1 MEIKEI
7 VSYYIDDSS
16 QTLDVTFRTLIDSDD
31 EIRNDQIEIHEV
43 SELAYDFILNEII
56 EFDEDG
62 EQDIDYLD
70 ELNVYEDDIIS
81 FLNEYY
87 VVYPDRLPKSELF
100 CCLQ

>member
-87 VVYPDRLPKSELF
+87 VVYPNRLPKSEF
-100 CCLQ
+100 F

>member
-1 MEIKEI
+1 MEVKEI

-16 QTLDVTFRTLIDSDD
+16 QTLDVTFRTISDSDD

-70 ELNVYEDDIIS
+70 ELNIYEDDIIS

-87 VVYPDRLPKSELF
+87 VLYPNRLPKSELF
-100 CCLQ
+100 

>member
-16 QTLDVTFRTLIDSDD
+16 QTLDVTFRTISDSDD

-62 EQDIDYLD
+62 DEDIEYLD
-70 ELNVYEDDIIS
+70 ELNIYEDDIIS

-87 VVYPDRLPKSELF
+87 IVYPYRLPKSEF
-100 CCLQ
+100 F

>member
-7 VSYYIDDSS
+7 VTYYIDDSS
-16 QTLDVTFRTLIDSDD
+16 QTLDVTFRTISDSDD

-62 EQDIDYLD
+62 EDDIVYHD
-70 ELNVYEDDIIS
+70 ELNIYEDDIIS

-87 VVYPDRLPKSELF
+87 IIYPDRLPKSELF
-100 CCLQ
+100 

>member
-1 MEIKEI
+1 MEVKEI

-16 QTLDVTFRTLIDSDD
+16 QTLDVTFRTISDSDD

-70 ELNVYEDDIIS
+70 ELNIYEDDIIS

-87 VVYPDRLPKSELF
+87 IIYPDRLPKSELF
-100 CCLQ
+100 

>member
-16 QTLDVTFRTLIDSDD
+16 QTLDVTFRTINDSDD

-62 EQDIDYLD
+62 EEDVDYID
-70 ELNVYEDDIIS
+70 ELNIYEDDIIS

-87 VVYPDRLPKSELF
+87 VVYPDRLPKSEF
-100 CCLQ
+100 F

>member
-87 VVYPDRLPKSELF
+87 VVYPDRLPKSEF
-100 CCLQ
+100 F

>member
-16 QTLDVTFRTLIDSDD
+16 QTLDVTFRTISDSDD

-62 EQDIDYLD
+62 EDDIVYHD
-70 ELNVYEDDIIS
+70 ELNIYEDDIIS

-87 VVYPDRLPKSELF
+87 IIYPDRLPKSELF
-100 CCLQ
+100 